1 MKGWCKT
8 MTLQEI
14 LKAKGLSDEDI
25 QSVIG
30 EMKQNKIFTASEENL
45 DIRYGKLKGDF
56 DNLTTQHG
64 ESTKLIEELK
74 KSNAGNEG
82 LQNKITEYE
91 TKVQNLEKELQ
102 QTKVDSALKV
112 ALLEANVTD
121 VDYLTFKIKEKGEV
135 KLGDDGK
142 IKGID
147 DTIAALKTQ
156 FPQHFASESKKKI
169 DENKLPNGEE
179 HKDGFTK
186 KDILSKPY
194 AERLRMY
201 QENPEQFNQA
211 MNTEN

>member
-1 MKGWCKT
+1 

-25 QSVIG
+25 ESVVG

-56 DNLTTQHG
+56 ENLTKQHG
-64 ESTKLIEELK
+64 ESTTLIEQLK
-74 KSNAGNEG
+74 KDNAGNEA
-82 LQNKITEYE
+82 LQGKITEYE
-91 TKVQNLEKELQ
+91 TKVQQLETELE
-102 QTKVDSALKV
+102 QTKIESALKV

-121 VDYLTFKIKEKGEV
+121 VDYLSFKIKEKGEV
-135 KLGDDGK
+135 KLGEDGK

-169 DENKLPNGEE
+169 DENKLPGSD
-179 HKDGFTK
+179 DGHDGLTK

-194 AERLRMY
+194 AERLKIF
-201 QENPEQFNQA
+201 QENPELFKET
-211 MNTEN
+211 MNGSN

>member
-1 MKGWCKT
+1 

-14 LKAKGLSDEDI
+14 LKAKGLDDKAVE
-25 QSVIG
+25 SVIG

-56 DNLTTQHG
+56 DTLTAQHG

-82 LQNKITEYE
+82 LQGKITEYE

-102 QTKVDSALKV
+102 QTKIESALKV

-135 KLGDDGK
+135 KLGEDGK

-179 HKDGFTK
+179 HKDGYTK

-194 AERLRMY
+194 AERLKMY

-211 MNTEN
+211 MNSEN

>member
-1 MKGWCKT
+1 

-56 DNLTTQHG
+56 DALTKEHG
-64 ESTKLIEELK
+64 ESTSLIEQLK
-74 KSNAGNEG
+74 KDNAGNEG
-82 LQNKITEYE
+82 LQQKITDYE
-91 TKVQNLEKELQ
+91 KTVADLTKENEQL
-102 QTKVDSALKV
+102 KVDSALKI
-112 ALLEANVTD
+112 ALLEAKVTD

-147 DTIAALKTQ
+147 DTIASLKTQ
-156 FPQHFASESKKKI
+156 FPQHFSSETKKKI
-169 DENKLPNGEE
+169 DENKLP
-179 HKDGFTK
+179 DGDSDKNHGVTK
-186 KDILSKPY
+186 EQFEKMGYQD
-194 AERLRMY
+194 RLKFFN
-201 QENPEQFNQA
+201 ENPDAYKEFTS
-211 MNTEN
+211 TEG

>member
-1 MKGWCKT
+1 

-14 LKAKGLSDEDI
+14 LKAKGLDDKAVE
-25 QSVIG
+25 SVIG

-194 AERLRMY
+194 AERLKMY

>member
-1 MKGWCKT
+1 

-91 TKVQNLEKELQ
+91 TKVQNLEKELR
-102 QTKVDSALKV
+102 QTKIESALKV

-147 DTIAALKTQ
+147 DTIATLKTQ
-156 FPQHFASESKKKI
+156 FPQYFASESKKKI
-169 DENKLPNGEE
+169 DENKLPNGDD
-179 HKDGFTK
+179 KGDGWTK

-194 AERLRMY
+194 NERLAMY
-201 QENPEQFNQA
+201 QENPEAFNKA
-211 MNTEN
+211 MQSD

>member
-1 MKGWCKT
+1 

-25 QSVIG
+25 ESVVG

-56 DNLTTQHG
+56 ENLTKQHG
-64 ESTKLIEELK
+64 GSTALIEQLK
-74 KSNAGNEG
+74 KDNAGNEG
-82 LQNKITEYE
+82 LQQKITEYE
-91 TKVQNLEKELQ
+91 TKVQQLETELE
-102 QTKVDSALKV
+102 QTKIESALKV

-121 VDYLTFKIKEKGEV
+121 VDYLSFKIKEKGEV

-169 DENKLPNGEE
+169 DENKLPGSD
-179 HKDGFTK
+179 DGHDGLTK

-194 AERLRMY
+194 SERLKIF
-201 QENPEQFNQA
+201 QENPELFKET
-211 MNTEN
+211 MNGSN